1 MTNRRQQN
9 GDTPPRSPH
18 YEYEAETNVRRAIG
32 SVTVAGDVLWRGEV
46 VVPMVGE
53 RALITV
59 ERSPEETGPSD
70 ATLGVLF
77 DEIDAVLTLLT
88 GLVDQARRTGVLT
101 EGQNRLPGKGAAA
114 RHRQAAATARKRATR
129 PRATPRIEHGE
140 R

>member
-1 MTNRRQQN
+1 
-9 GDTPPRSPH
+9 
-18 YEYEAETNVRRAIG
+18 
-32 SVTVAGDVLWRGEV
+32 
-46 VVPMVGE
+46 MVGE

-88 GLVDQARRTGVLT
+88 GLVDQARRAGVLT

-114 RHRQAAATARKRATR
+114 RQRQAAAAARNRATR
-129 PRATPRIEHGE
+129 PPVTPRIEQGE

>member
-1 MTNRRQQN
+1 MTNRRQQK
-9 GDTPPRSPH
+9 GDTPRSPR
-18 YEYEAETNVRRAIG
+18 YEYEAETNVRRATG
-32 SVTVAGDVLWRGEV
+32 SVTLADGILWRGEV

-88 GLVDQARRTGVLT
+88 GLVDQARRAGVLT
-101 EGQNRLPGKGAAA
+101 EGQNGLPGKGAAA

-129 PRATPRIEHGE
+129 PRVTPRIEQGE
-140 R
+140 L

>member
-9 GDTPPRSPH
+9 GDTPQGPRF
-18 YEYEAETNVRRAIG
+18 EYEAETNVRRAIG
-32 SVTVAGDVLWRGEV
+32 SVTVADGVLWRGEV

-114 RHRQAAATARKRATR
+114 RRRRAAATPLERAAR
-129 PRATPRIEHGE
+129 PRATPRIEQGE